1 MVEATL
7 DRAMGKKKQGKAPDL
22 RPKQVSILLLK
33 GSPEYREWLSRFG
46 DFSRMPTAVLVDRA
60 LTKLAKEEGF
70 EPPPR
75 R

>member
-1 MVEATL
+1 
-7 DRAMGKKKQGKAPDL
+7 
-22 RPKQVSILLLK
+22 LLLK

-70 EPPPR
+70 EPPPKR
-75 R
+75 